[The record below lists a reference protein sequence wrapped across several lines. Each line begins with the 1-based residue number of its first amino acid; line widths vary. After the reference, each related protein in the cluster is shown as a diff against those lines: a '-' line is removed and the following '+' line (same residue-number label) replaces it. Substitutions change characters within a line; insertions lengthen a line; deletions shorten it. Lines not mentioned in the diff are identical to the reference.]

1 VTSDDGQG
9 HRIEAWRRLVL
20 LIEYDAAY
28 RTALAAELRHAGFH
42 PIECATT
49 LEALDAIDHTPS
61 IGLAVV
67 SDIMRPKSPNFLS
80 FARMMNLRNKHSRIV
95 LISQLDDTRTVLDE
109 SDKKLFESI
118 VEWAPDVQRMAGDI
132 VKALGFETQGLA
144 P

>member
-1 VTSDDGQG
+1 
-9 HRIEAWRRLVL
+9 
-20 LIEYDAAY
+20 
-28 RTALAAELRHAGFH
+28 
-42 PIECATT
+42 
-49 LEALDAIDHTPS
+49 
-61 IGLAVV
+61 
-67 SDIMRPKSPNFLS
+67 
-80 FARMMNLRNKHSRIV
+80 MMNLRNKHSRIV